1 MPPENSSLLSTL
13 SDNRDRGRMQSR
25 QLGSLRVSSIG
36 LGCMGLTPIYGN
48 PDPALAIK
56 TIHRCAELGVTLL
69 DTSDAYGKGENQKL
83 VGRAIAGR
91 RDRYVISTKFGNL
104 RTPDGKPAVNGR
116 PEYVVQ
122 ACDESLKRLGID
134 AIDLYFQH
142 RVDPSVP
149 VEDTVGAMGRLV
161 QQGKVRHIG
170 LSEAAPARI
179 RKAHATFPI
188 TALQTEY
195 SLATREVEHEIL
207 GVCEELGIGFVAYG
221 VVGRGLLTGTIE
233 TGSALD
239 KDDIRLDMPR
249 FQGANREKNLA
260 LVARLKQLADA
271 EGCTPS
277 QLAIAWVLSRRDWI
291 VPIVGTSK
299 PQRLEENAAAAS
311 LQISAATLWALEQA
325 FPIGAVVGARTVPEL
340 LPRLGL

>member
-1 MPPENSSLLSTL
+1 MQTRRLRSLE
-13 SDNRDRGRMQSR
+13 
-25 QLGSLRVSSIG
+25 VSSIG

-48 PDPALAIK
+48 PDPELAVR
-56 TIHRCAELGVTLL
+56 TIHRCAELGITLL

-104 RTPDGKPAVNGR
+104 RTTEGRPAVNGR

-122 ACDESLKRLGID
+122 ACEASLKRLGIEV
-134 AIDLYFQH
+134 IDLFFQH

-149 VEDTVGAMGRLV
+149 VEDTVGAMARLV
-161 QQGKVRHIG
+161 EQGKVRHIG

-179 RKAHATFPI
+179 RKANATYPI

-195 SLATREVEHEIL
+195 SLATREVESGIL
-207 GVCEELGIGFVAYG
+207 GVCEELNIGFVAYG

-233 TGSALD
+233 NDTALD

-249 FQGANREKNLA
+249 FQGNNRSSNLT
-260 LVARLKQLADA
+260 LVARLKELAQA
-271 EGCTPS
+271 ERCTPS
-277 QLAIAWVLSRRDWI
+277 QLAIAWVLSRRPFI

-299 PQRLEENAAAAS
+299 PQRLEENATAVS
-311 LQISAATLWALEQA
+311 LTISPTTLGALEET
-325 FPIGAVVGARTVPEL
+325 FPMGAVVGARTVLEL

>member
-1 MPPENSSLLSTL
+1 MQTRRLRSLE
-13 SDNRDRGRMQSR
+13 
-25 QLGSLRVSSIG
+25 VSSIG

-48 PDPALAIK
+48 PDPELAVR
-56 TIHRCAELGVTLL
+56 TIHRCAELGITLL

-104 RTPDGKPAVNGR
+104 RTTEGRPAVNGR

-122 ACDESLKRLGID
+122 ACEASLKRLGIEV
-134 AIDLYFQH
+134 IDLFFQH

-149 VEDTVGAMGRLV
+149 VEDTVGAMARLV
-161 QQGKVRHIG
+161 EQGKVRHIG

-179 RKAHATFPI
+179 RKANATYPI

-195 SLATREVEHEIL
+195 SLATREVESGIL
-207 GVCEELGIGFVAYG
+207 GVCEELNIGFVAYG

-233 TGSALD
+233 NDTALD

-249 FQGANREKNLA
+249 FQGNNRSSNLT
-260 LVARLKQLADA
+260 LVARLKELAQA
-271 EGCTPS
+271 ERCTPS
-277 QLAIAWVLSRRDWI
+277 QLAIAWVLSRRPFI

-299 PQRLEENAAAAS
+299 PQRLEENATAVS
-311 LQISAATLWALEQA
+311 LTISPTTLGALEET
-325 FPIGAVVGARTVPEL
+325 FPVGAVVGARTVLEL

>member
-1 MPPENSSLLSTL
+1 MQTRRLRSLE
-13 SDNRDRGRMQSR
+13 
-25 QLGSLRVSSIG
+25 VSSIG

-48 PDPALAIK
+48 PDPELAIK
-56 TIHRCAELGVTLL
+56 TIHRCADLGITLL
-69 DTSDAYGKGENQKL
+69 DTSDAYGKGRNQEL

-122 ACDESLKRLGID
+122 ACEASLKRLGID
-134 AIDLYFQH
+134 VIDLYFQH

-149 VEDTVGAMGRLV
+149 VEDTVGAMARLV
-161 QQGKVRHIG
+161 EQGKVRHIG

-195 SLATREVEHEIL
+195 SLATREVETEIL

-221 VVGRGLLTGTIE
+221 VVGRGLLTGTIDND
-233 TGSALD
+233 TTLD

-249 FQGANREKNLA
+249 FQGASRSANLV
-260 LVARLKQLADA
+260 LVSRLKDLARA
-271 EGCTPS
+271 ERCTPS

-311 LQISAATLWALEQA
+311 LWISASTLQALEET
-325 FPIGAVVGARTVPEL
+325 FPVGAVVGARTVPEL